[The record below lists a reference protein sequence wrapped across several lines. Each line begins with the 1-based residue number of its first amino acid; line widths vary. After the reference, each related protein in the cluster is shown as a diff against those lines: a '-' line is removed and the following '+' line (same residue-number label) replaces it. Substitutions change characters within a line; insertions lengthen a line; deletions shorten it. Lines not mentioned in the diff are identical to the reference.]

1 MGGLLILW
9 LFFCL
14 EVEDSSAGYLCSS
27 IELRTR
33 KYVVHV
39 VIIPETPLVLPPSLT
54 RFVPFPASSIRF
66 SLFGILGALF
76 GIIDIPFPLGI
87 TDFGSKPRCQAL
99 TTEKSLRSA
108 VVDAKIEIDV
118 CACFLK

>member
-1 MGGLLILW
+1 MDGLLILW

-14 EVEDSSAGYLCSS
+14 EVEDISAEYLCSS

-33 KYVVHV
+33 QYIVHV
-39 VIIPETPLVLPPSLT
+39 VIIPETPLVYPPSLT

-66 SLFGILGALF
+66 SLFGI
-76 GIIDIPFPLGI
+76 IDIPFPLGM

-99 TTEKSLRSA
+99 AAEKSLRSA